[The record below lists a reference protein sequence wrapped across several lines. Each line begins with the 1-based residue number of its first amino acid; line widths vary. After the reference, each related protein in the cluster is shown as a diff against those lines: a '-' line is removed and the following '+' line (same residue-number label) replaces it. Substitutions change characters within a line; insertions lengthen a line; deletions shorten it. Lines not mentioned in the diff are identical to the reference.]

1 MLENEKKKSMLDSIR
16 NDIAK
21 EVTEVKV
28 EENEVSEKTLRNR
41 ARRQKKKNKNIAH
54 KDDVKIIK
62 VNNGDEIKAS
72 ISKFKEKY
80 ITNETNKEF
89 LNLLESANNSN
100 DEAFTEEDFLEAK
113 MQNTSARV
121 VVLDPSTDDLSLGK
135 GYKWFLVRPL
145 FVNEYMDFIK
155 KFGPRENNP
164 QEFLEFC
171 FKKCLILPKM
181 KDEEKDDIPSGTI
194 LTLYRTILDI
204 SDFNKKYRIIEV

>member
-41 ARRQKKKNKNIAH
+41 ARRQKKKNKNVAH